1 MFSFHVRHETTLMWS
16 WIITLITGVLDT
28 FILVGL
34 FMQNCDWL
42 RMSGKVWGGHAH
54 YKDSQLC
61 LDWIWDAKLICL
73 FMRRLWLRMSGQVWG
88 GRAHDRTHHFAR
100 KLLGLNMSWKMFFV
114 ITSIL
119 NNLMLKTRTRNVKFE
134 ASLFVQGDSQTF
146 SSSALFILVIDQL
159 ENSIKYKSKKYKV

>member
-1 MFSFHVRHETTLMWS
+1 
-16 WIITLITGVLDT
+16 
-28 FILVGL
+28 
-34 FMQNCDWL
+34 
-42 RMSGKVWGGHAH
+42 
-54 YKDSQLC
+54 
-61 LDWIWDAKLICL
+61 
-73 FMRRLWLRMSGQVWG
+73 MSGQVWG
-88 GRAHDRTHHFAR
+88 GCAHDRTHHFAR
-100 KLLGLNMSWKMFFV
+100 KLLGLNMSRKMFFV

>member
-1 MFSFHVRHETTLMWS
+1 
-16 WIITLITGVLDT
+16 
-28 FILVGL
+28 
-34 FMQNCDWL
+34 
-42 RMSGKVWGGHAH
+42 
-54 YKDSQLC
+54 
-61 LDWIWDAKLICL
+61 
-73 FMRRLWLRMSGQVWG
+73 MSGQVWG

-100 KLLGLNMSWKMFFV
+100 KLLGLNMSRKMFFV
-114 ITSIL
+114 CSLIITLITSIL